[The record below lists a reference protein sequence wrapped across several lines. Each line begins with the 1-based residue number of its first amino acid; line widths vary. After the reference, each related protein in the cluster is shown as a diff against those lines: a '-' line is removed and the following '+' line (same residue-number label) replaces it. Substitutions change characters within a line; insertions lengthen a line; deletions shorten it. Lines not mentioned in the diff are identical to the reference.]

1 MSLHKSMFAT
11 LQKALKS
18 GIRQFVDHPQLWF
31 TVVVAVSILF
41 SYLYL
46 ADRFITIAQ
55 DAQDRLINVRVGA
68 LQDAFVPLAEL
79 LYIDDPDT
87 LREHMANLQDL
98 NPTITDFFV
107 AEKKD
112 DSWFVLISTK
122 EEEENTQLRGFNL
135 VLSLATTNPIHS
147 FTIEEVRSGERFF
160 RSARTFSSSSPDKPV
175 ILVTR
180 QTLSQADKE
189 IADSIRGGMIVLV
202 VVLLFLLLLFFRHA
216 RIIDYTVLYK
226 KLKEVDAMKDDFVS
240 MASHELRAP
249 LSAIRGYG
257 EMLSDTKE
265 VTTDDGKKFLHRID
279 ISAKQLDEL
288 ISDILDVARLQQGR
302 LEFDNKVIDP
312 TSTINTVAE
321 NMRFRAEE
329 KGLDIKLEL
338 QAGLKVSVDAKRLQQ
353 VVVNLVSNAIKYTPK
368 GEITLK
374 TSVDGSLFVLRV
386 SDTGLGMSSKVQDS
400 LFGKFYRSD
409 SEDVRAQKGAGLGL
423 WITKQIIENMK
434 GTIQVESIEGVGSHF
449 IVRFPLVTEKG

>member
-1 MSLHKSMFAT
+1 MFAT

-18 GIRQFVDHPQLWF
+18 GMRQFIDHPQLWL

-79 LYIDDPDT
+79 LYVDSPDT

-98 NPTITDFFV
+98 NATITDFFI
-107 AEKKD
+107 AEKRGD
-112 DSWFVLISTK
+112 EWFILISTN
-122 EEEENTQLRGFNL
+122 EEEERTQLRGFNL

-160 RSARTFSSSSPDKPV
+160 RSARTFSGASLDKPV
-175 ILVTR
+175 VLVTR

-202 VVLLFLLLLFFRHA
+202 AVLLFLLLLFFRHA

-265 VTTDDGKKFLHRID
+265 ITTDEGKKFLSRID

-302 LEFDNKVIDP
+302 LEFDNKIMDPNSVI
-312 TSTINTVAE
+312 TVAAE
-321 NMRFRAEE
+321 SMRFRAEE
-329 KGLDIKLEL
+329 KGLEIIFEL
-338 QAGLKVSVDAKRLQQ
+338 QNGLHITADEKRLQQ
-353 VVVNLVSNAIKYTPK
+353 VVVNLVSNAIKYTPE
-368 GEITLK
+368 GAVTLK

-386 SDTGLGMSSKVQDS
+386 SDTGLGMSSKVQDN

-423 WITKQIIENMK
+423 WITKQIVENMK

-449 IVRFPLVTEKG
+449 IVRFPLITKQES